1 MRGAGCSLRLDPTPP
16 GQRGPKRRV
25 WPTEAQRPGW
35 AGASLVRPPL
45 GHAASWLSQA
55 LSVFAFGSL
64 LKPDVY
70 PELRASFLDGAV
82 TVRGLRGLR
91 YRAPLPSSAVPTPG
105 LPSRTSTSAA
115 VKCSTRT
122 APARLW
128 GGAVAAA
135 IYRR

>member
-1 MRGAGCSLRLDPTPP
+1 MNVRGAVPEEWTPP
-16 GQRGPKRRV
+16 RRASAQGV
-25 WPTEAQRPGW
+25 AHRSPTARLG
-35 AGASLVRPPL
+35 GRASVRPPL
-45 GHAASWLSQA
+45 GHAVSWLSQA

-70 PELRASFLDGAV
+70 PELRAAFLAGAA
-82 TVRGLRGLR
+82 TARGLRGLCDR
-91 YRAPLPSSAVPTPG
+91 GRPAARPAVPTPG